1 LSFISGLIWTL
12 VISKANQGAK
22 ASQTKS
28 SKSVQSMLKSTGYL
42 ISMIA
47 VASLFKFGAEMS
59 TTTPVP
65 MTPKLKA
72 SGPLSP

>member
-1 LSFISGLIWTL
+1 MG
-12 VISKANQGAK
+12 
-22 ASQTKS
+22 
-28 SKSVQSMLKSTGYL
+28 KSVQSMLKSTGYL

-72 SGPLSP
+72 SGPLSL